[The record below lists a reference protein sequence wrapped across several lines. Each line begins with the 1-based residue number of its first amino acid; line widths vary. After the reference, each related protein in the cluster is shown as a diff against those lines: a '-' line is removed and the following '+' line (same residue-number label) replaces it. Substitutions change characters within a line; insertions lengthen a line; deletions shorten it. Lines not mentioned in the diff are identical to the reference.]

1 MGAMDSADLTV
12 FEAVAREGGI
22 TRAAAA
28 LHTVQSNVS
37 ARIQAL
43 ERELGVPLFHRHSR
57 GVALTSAGEALLPYA
72 VRVGALLEEARRVA
86 SGEGEPRG
94 PLHIGSLETTAG
106 LRLPP
111 VLAAFSAA
119 HPAVDLTL
127 QTGTTRELIAAV
139 LNHQLEGALVVGPVG
154 HAELIEERIFVEELV
169 LVTSPRDASLE
180 AALRRASGGRLLVL
194 RAGCSYRER
203 LERLLTARGIA
214 GARLLEF
221 GTLEGIIGCA
231 AAGMGVTLLPRGVVQ
246 SARHA
251 GRVAVHELPPHEAF
265 VETVFIRRADGFVS
279 AALARFIAACRQA
292 SETAT
297 GEREREHGKSVA

>member
-1 MGAMDSADLTV
+1 MDSTDLAV
-12 FEAVAREGGI
+12 FEAVARAGGI

-28 LHTVQSNVS
+28 LHTVQSNVT
-37 ARIQAL
+37 ARVQAL
-43 ERELGVPLFHRHSR
+43 ERELGVPLFQRHSR

-72 VRVGALLEEARRVA
+72 ARIGTLLAEARRVA
-86 SGEGEPRG
+86 SGGGEPRG
-94 PLHIGSLETTAG
+94 PLYVGSLETTAG

-111 VLAAFSAA
+111 VLAAFSTAN
-119 HPAVDLTL
+119 PAVELTL

-139 LNHQLEGALVVGPVG
+139 LEHRLEGALVVGPIG
-154 HAELIEERIFVEELV
+154 HAELVEERIFVEELV
-169 LVTSPRDASLE
+169 LVSSPREASLE

-203 LERLLTARGIA
+203 LERLLAERGIA

-231 AAGMGVTLLPRGVVQ
+231 AAGMGVTLLPRGVAQ

-251 GRVAVHELPPHEAF
+251 GRVAVHTLPPGEAF
-265 VETVFIRRADGFVS
+265 VETCFIRRADGFVS
-279 AALARFIAACRQA
+279 AALSRFVEACRQA
-292 SETAT
+292 GEAATAAPT
-297 GEREREHGKSVA
+297 GPHDRSVA